1 MYRNMDNCTGH
12 IPVLFTHSDV
22 LKRWYSET
30 SFRCTFFGT
39 LCWAS
44 SDCSQFHMYAC
55 LWPSPITRGHPVC
68 LWRWEHLEVTV
79 HRGRQFVRS
88 LPHIS
93 PSKAP
98 KFYCSA
104 STLHICLNLH
114 GRVSRCKGNGPLAS
128 KQRPKPLKGTTSLSN
143 TSTKCIFRKKQ
154 YPARS
159 EVHDKLPL

>member
-12 IPVLFTHSDV
+12 IPVLFMHRDV

-79 HRGRQFVRS
+79 HGGRQIRTFIAAYFTLERS
-88 LPHIS
+88 KILL
-93 PSKAP
+93 A
-98 KFYCSA
+98 A
-104 STLHICLNLH
+104 TLHICLNLH

-143 TSTKCIFRKKQ
+143 TSTKCISRKKQ

>member
-79 HRGRQFVRS
+79 HGGRQIRTFIAAYFTLES
-88 LPHIS
+88 SKILLAGLNATYLS
-93 PSKAP
+93 ESTWPSFAMQGQWTP
-98 KFYCSA
+98 GLQA
-104 STLHICLNLH
+104 
-114 GRVSRCKGNGPLAS
+114 
-128 KQRPKPLKGTTSLSN
+128 TSQAIEGYN
-143 TSTKCIFRKKQ
+143 IIEQ
-154 YPARS
+154 HEH
-159 EVHDKLPL
+159 EVHLSKETLPCTEWSTW